1 MFEKVSCYIY
11 RWVGWKGGAW
21 LMWMKMTAWMMRWI
35 VIEEEEEEEERMM
48 IHWIQILDTT
58 NSWITNLV
66 ERMAA
71 LKQGAKE
78 LLSSTTTANIQL
90 KGMKLRQEFC
100 CPITYDLMR
109 DPVVLA
115 DGEHYAVISFF
126 CCFPVVISLL
136 SVLPFKTWQVTLM
149 KGPLSSGGYVVI
161 LAKMASLYHLW
172 MDIGSNRP
180 FSPTWLWR
188 SWYKT

>member
-1 MFEKVSCYIY
+1 
-11 RWVGWKGGAW
+11 
-21 LMWMKMTAWMMRWI
+21 
-35 VIEEEEEEEERMM
+35 
-48 IHWIQILDTT
+48 
-58 NSWITNLV
+58 
-66 ERMAA
+66 MAA

-136 SVLPFKTWQVTLM
+136 FRASFQNLTGHTYERAAIERWIRSNPSENGFIISPLNGYRIEQTILSNLTM
-149 KGPLSSGGYVVI
+149 KKLIQDLIKEGGAGLYTTDTCDGDRLFDVRPERI
-161 LAKMASLYHLW
+161 LGIDFA
-172 MDIGSNRP
+172 
-180 FSPTWLWR
+180 
-188 SWYKT
+188 